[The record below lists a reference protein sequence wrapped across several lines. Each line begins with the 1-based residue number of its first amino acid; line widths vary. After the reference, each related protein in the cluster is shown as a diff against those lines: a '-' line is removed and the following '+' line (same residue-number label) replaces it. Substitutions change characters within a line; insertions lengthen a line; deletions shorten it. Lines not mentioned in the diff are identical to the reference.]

1 MSTLAAAGDLTG
13 RALSAMRVRPGT
25 LTAIGVVASI
35 VTPLITRRGGVFVA
49 VAALLVLTTAGTDIG
64 RGALSVHT
72 GRRGARGEVF
82 DSLGARVA
90 EAGWLC
96 AFYALGAMGGVVV
109 VAGALSWLHE
119 YVRAKAVSAGMTE
132 PGMQTLGERNMRVI
146 IAVVGFVVAGAA
158 VVLGDGLSAGFATG
172 IASLA
177 TTAWALLGALG
188 FVQLLIVVGSALR

>member
-13 RALSAMRVRPGT
+13 RALSAMRVRPGA
-25 LTAIGVVASI
+25 LTAIGVAASI

-64 RGALSVHT
+64 RSALAVHT
-72 GRRGARGEVF
+72 GRRSTRGEVF
-82 DSLGARVA
+82 DSLGARIA
-90 EAGWLC
+90 EAGWLV
-96 AFYALGAMGGVVV
+96 AFYVLGAMGGVVV
-109 VAGALSWLHE
+109 LAGALSWLHE

-158 VVLGDGLSAGFATG
+158 VVLGDGLSVGFATG

-177 TTAWALLGALG
+177 TTAWALLSALG
-188 FVQLLIVVGSALR
+188 FVQLLIVVGSSLR